1 MIKKVLI
8 AKKINTSPNTVF
20 KIQEY
25 EKDKNGKFQ
34 QSGST
39 YEEKEFDIIDYI
51 KKTEKSTKSDKYHT
65 LSDKYH
71 TLSDNIL
78 TPVEIGIREKQEY
91 LKSINNKT
99 KKDNI
104 GSLPT
109 YK

>member
-65 LSDKYH
+65 LSD
-71 TLSDNIL
+71 NIL